1 MVNNDVIIL
10 NSLLNERIKN
20 FEDFR
25 DDVFFELFVFEQSL
39 KDYDLSYDEL
49 LFGNVD
55 GGNDGGIDG
64 FFLLLNE
71 EFVGDGFIENIR
83 VDVTEGGSGE
93 EDDEL
98 TTDEDVEIDLKLF
111 KQNPVLELF
120 IIQSKTSPSFGETAF
135 DHVIPTLNDLFDLS
149 KPIDSLRDYYN
160 TLLLEKVNNFRK
172 IFIALSSLHPI
183 LRISF
188 VYASKGNTEDIN
200 PRVNN
205 RADILKNDITS
216 YFNSAEVKITYLG
229 ARELLNLSR
238 IDKKYTLQLKFI
250 ANYLSGGE
258 NSYILLS
265 KLKDLYEFIVDE
277 NENIRRYIFDSN
289 VRDYQGRV
297 EVNKDIQQTLEI
309 VNDGLNFWWLN
320 NGITILA
327 SNASIS
333 GTTISLD
340 GVQIINGLQT
350 TYNIYEYFKENSEL
364 IEEDERSI
372 SIKIIIID
380 QDHSKTRD
388 RIIKATNFQ
397 TAIQPYSLRATDQIQ
412 RDIEDYFLNNG
423 WFYDRRKNY
432 YKNMGKPANK
442 IVSIQLLSQAYMAII
457 LRRPHNARSNPVSLI
472 KTDTTYKRIFNDQVI
487 PDVYLFCAK
496 TIKIINSFLREYS
509 SQDMKILKYH
519 LAMISLIKHFQKLD
533 YTPQELI
540 GLMPLE
546 NNGLSP
552 ELMEESLAEIE
563 ELGNSYIELYGGDFN
578 KISKTKEFVNY
589 LENEISLV

>member
-10 NSLLNERIKN
+10 NSLLNERMKN
-20 FEDFR
+20 SNDFED
-25 DDVFFELFVFEQSL
+25 DLFFELFTFEQSL
-39 KDYDLSYDEL
+39 KDYDLSDDEL

-64 FFLLLNE
+64 FFLFLNE
-71 EFVGDGFIENIR
+71 EFA
-83 VDVTEGGSGE
+83 GE
-93 EDDEL
+93 
-98 TTDEDVEIDLKLF
+98 
-111 KQNPVLELF
+111 
-120 IIQSKTSPSFGETAF
+120 FGETAF
-135 DHVIPTLNDLFDLS
+135 DHIIPTLNDLFDLS

-160 TLLLEKVNNFRK
+160 ALLLEKVNNFRK

-183 LRISF
+183 LKISF

-200 PRVNN
+200 PRIEN
-205 RADILKNDITS
+205 RANILKSDIKS
-216 YFNSAEVKITYLG
+216 YFNSAEVKIIYLG

-238 IDKKYTLQLKFI
+238 IDRKYTLQLKFI

-265 KLKDLYEFIVDE
+265 KLKDYYEFIIDE
-277 NENIRRYIFDSN
+277 NKNIRRYIFDSN

-364 IEEDERSI
+364 IEKDERSI

-472 KTDTTYKRIFNDQVI
+472 KTDTTYKRIFNDQVN
-487 PDVYLFCAK
+487 PDIYLFCAK
-496 TIKIINSFLREYS
+496 TMKIINLFLREYS

-519 LAMISLIKHFQKLD
+519 LAMISLMKHFEKYN

-540 GLMPLE
+540 TLMPLE

-552 ELMEESLAEIE
+552 ELMQESLAEIE
-563 ELGNSYIELYGGDFN
+563 KLGNSYIELNGGDFN

-589 LENEISLV
+589 LENEISLTLKSI

>member
-10 NSLLNERIKN
+10 NSLLNERMKN
-20 FEDFR
+20 SNDFQ
-25 DDVFFELFVFEQSL
+25 DDLFFELFTFEQSL
-39 KDYDLSYDEL
+39 KDYDLSDDEL

-64 FFLLLNE
+64 FFLFLNE
-71 EFVGDGFIENIR
+71 EFAGDGFIENIR
-83 VDVTEGGSGE
+83 IDVK
-93 EDDEL
+93 EDDEI
-98 TTDEDVEIDLKLF
+98 TIDEDVEIDLKLF
-111 KQNPVLELF
+111 KKNPVLELF
-120 IIQSKTSPSFGETAF
+120 IIQSKTSASFGETAF
-135 DHVIPTLNDLFDLS
+135 DHIIPTLNDLFDLS

-160 TLLLEKVNNFRK
+160 ALLLEKVNNFRK

-183 LRISF
+183 LKISF

-200 PRVNN
+200 PRIEN
-205 RADILKNDITS
+205 RANILKSDIKS
-216 YFNSAEVKITYLG
+216 YFNSAEVKIIYLG

-238 IDKKYTLQLKFI
+238 IDRKYTLQLKFI

-265 KLKDLYEFIVDE
+265 KLKDYHEFIIDE
-277 NENIRRYIFDSN
+277 NKNIRRYIFDSN

-364 IEEDERSI
+364 IEKDERSI

-472 KTDTTYKRIFNDQVI
+472 KTDTTYKRIFNDQVN
-487 PDVYLFCAK
+487 PDIYLFCAK
-496 TIKIINSFLREYS
+496 TMKIINLFLREYS

-519 LAMISLIKHFQKLD
+519 LAMISLMKHFEKYN

-540 GLMPLE
+540 TLMPLE

-552 ELMEESLAEIE
+552 ELMQESLAEIE
-563 ELGNSYIELYGGDFN
+563 KLGNSYIELNGGDFN

-589 LENEISLV
+589 LENEISLTLKSI

>member
-10 NSLLNERIKN
+10 NSLLNGRMKKFEE
-20 FEDFR
+20 FED
-25 DDVFFELFVFEQSL
+25 DEFFELFVFEQSL

-64 FFLLLNE
+64 FFLFLNE

-83 VDVTEGGSGE
+83 IAVTEGE
-93 EDDEL
+93 NNEDDEITL
-98 TTDEDVEIDLKLF
+98 DEDVEIDLNLF
-111 KQNPVLELF
+111 KNNPVLELF

-135 DHVIPTLNDLFDLS
+135 DRVIPTLNDLFDLS
-149 KPIDSLRDYYN
+149 KSINSLEGYYN
-160 TLLLEKVNNFRK
+160 SALLEKVDIFRK

-188 VYASKGNTEDIN
+188 IYASKGNTEDIN
-200 PRVNN
+200 PRVIN
-205 RADILKNDITS
+205 RANILKNDILS
-216 YFNSAEVKITYLG
+216 YFNSSEVKIIYSG

-265 KLKDLYEFIVDE
+265 KLTDYYKFVIDE

-297 EVNKDIQQTLEI
+297 EVNKDIQQTLGI
-309 VNDGLNFWWLN
+309 NDSLDFWWLN

-327 SNASIS
+327 SKASIS
-333 GTTISLD
+333 GTIINLD
-340 GVQIINGLQT
+340 AVQIINGLQT
-350 TYNIYEYFKENSEL
+350 TYSIYNYFKENKEL
-364 IEEDERSI
+364 IEEEDRSV

-412 RDIEDYFLNNG
+412 RDIEDYFLNHG

-432 YKNMGKPANK
+432 YKNMGKTANR
-442 IVSIQLLSQAYMAII
+442 IVSIQHLSQAYMAII

-472 KTDTTYKRIFNDQVI
+472 KSDPTYKRIFNDQVI
-487 PDVYLFCAK
+487 PDIYLFCAK
-496 TIKIINSFLREYS
+496 TMKIIDSFLREYS

-519 LAMISLIKHFQKLD
+519 LAIISLIKFFKKLH

-540 GLMPLE
+540 GLISLDD
-546 NNGLSP
+546 NGLSP
-552 ELMEESLAEIE
+552 ELLQESLADIE
-563 ELGNSYIELYGGDFN
+563 KLGNSYIKLYGGDFN

-589 LENEISLV
+589 LEENISFY

>member
-10 NSLLNERIKN
+10 DSLLSERKKKMN
-20 FEDFR
+20 DFEESL
-25 DDVFFELFVFEQSL
+25 FFDLFAFEQSL
-39 KDYDLSYDEL
+39 KNYDLSYDEL

-64 FFLLLNE
+64 FFLFLNE
-71 EFVGDGFIENIR
+71 DFVGDGFIENIR
-83 VDVTEGGSGE
+83 IDAKEGGYVE
-93 EDDEL
+93 EDDE
-98 TTDEDVEIDLKLF
+98 TTIDDVEIDLKLF
-111 KQNPVLELF
+111 KKNPVLELF
-120 IIQSKTSPSFGETAF
+120 IIQSKASASFGETAF
-135 DHVIPTLNDLFDLS
+135 DHIIPTLNDLFDLS
-149 KPIDSLRDYYN
+149 KSIDSLKNYYN
-160 TLLLEKVNNFRK
+160 VLLLEKVNIFRK
-172 IFIALSSLHPI
+172 IFIALSSLHPT
-183 LRISF
+183 LKISF
-188 VYASKGNTEDIN
+188 VYASKGNTENIN
-200 PRVNN
+200 PRIEN
-205 RADILKNDITS
+205 RADILKNDIKS
-216 YFNSAEVKITYLG
+216 YFDSAETEVVYLG

-238 IDKKYTLQLKFI
+238 IDRKYTLQLKFI

-265 KLKDLYEFIVDE
+265 KLRDYYEFIIDE
-277 NENIRRYIFDSN
+277 NENIIRYIFDSN

-309 VNDGLNFWWLN
+309 INDDLNFWWLN

-333 GTTISLD
+333 GTTINLD
-340 GVQIINGLQT
+340 DVQIINGLQT
-350 TYNIYEYFKENSEL
+350 TYNIYKYFKDDSEL
-364 IEEDERSI
+364 IEEDERSV
-372 SIKIIIID
+372 SIKIIVID
-380 QDHSKTRD
+380 QDHSKVRD

-423 WFYDRRKNY
+423 WFYDRRKNF

-472 KTDTTYKRIFNDQVI
+472 KTDTTYKRIFNDQVN
-487 PDVYLFCAK
+487 PDIYLFCAK
-496 TIKIINSFLREYS
+496 TMKIINSFLREYS

-519 LAMISLIKHFQKLD
+519 LAMISLMKHFKKLD

-540 GLMPLE
+540 TLMSLE
-546 NNGLSP
+546 NNGLSS
-552 ELMEESLAEIE
+552 ELMQESLAEIE
-563 ELGNSYIELYGGDFN
+563 KLGNSYIELNGGDFN
-578 KISKTKEFVNY
+578 KVSKTKEFVNY
-589 LENEISLV
+589 LEDEIILP

>member
-20 FEDFR
+20 SNDFED
-25 DDVFFELFVFEQSL
+25 DLFFELFAFEQSL
-39 KDYDLSYDEL
+39 KDYDLSDDEL

-64 FFLLLNE
+64 FFLFLNE
-71 EFVGDGFIENIR
+71 EFAGDGFIENIKI
-83 VDVTEGGSGE
+83 DVK
-93 EDDEL
+93 EDDEI
-98 TTDEDVEIDLKLF
+98 TIDEDVEIDLKLF
-111 KQNPVLELF
+111 KKNPVLELF
-120 IIQSKTSPSFGETAF
+120 IIQSKTSASFGETAF
-135 DHVIPTLNDLFDLS
+135 DHIIPTLNDLFDLS

-160 TLLLEKVNNFRK
+160 ALLLEKVNNFRK

-183 LRISF
+183 LKISF

-200 PRVNN
+200 PRIEN
-205 RADILKNDITS
+205 RANILKNDIKS
-216 YFNSAEVKITYLG
+216 YFNSAEVKIIYLG

-238 IDKKYTLQLKFI
+238 IDRKYTLQLKFI

-265 KLKDLYEFIVDE
+265 KLKDYYEFIIDE
-277 NENIRRYIFDSN
+277 NKNIRRYIFDSN

-364 IEEDERSI
+364 IEKDERSI

-472 KTDTTYKRIFNDQVI
+472 KTDTTYKRIFNDQVN
-487 PDVYLFCAK
+487 PDIYLFCAK
-496 TIKIINSFLREYS
+496 TMKIINLFLREYS

-519 LAMISLIKHFQKLD
+519 LAMISLMKHFEKYN

-540 GLMPLE
+540 TLMPLE

-552 ELMEESLAEIE
+552 ELMQESLAEIE
-563 ELGNSYIELYGGDFN
+563 KLGNSYIELNGGDFN

-589 LENEISLV
+589 LENEISLTLKSI